1 MYSILAHDSCSVIT
15 DAGLVEW
22 FWVESKGRGGEEILG
37 EMRAD
42 KVRPRQPEVV
52 SWRPHRLLP
61 SAKSPSTPDA
71 YILHADYSI
80 CHHLPQ
86 CSTVPNWERSLAAGT
101 TFLQPVGVPP
111 VASHTAT

>member
-1 MYSILAHDSCSVIT
+1 MYSILAHDPCSVIT

-42 KVRPRQPEVV
+42 KVRPKQPEVV

-61 SAKSPSTPDA
+61 SM
-71 YILHADYSI
+71 
-80 CHHLPQ
+80 
-86 CSTVPNWERSLAAGT
+86 
-101 TFLQPVGVPP
+101 
-111 VASHTAT
+111 